1 MKTTIDT
8 AGSSRRDIL
17 TTIAESIRSVSSKAK
32 GATIT
37 PDSRLLEELALDS
50 LDLVAVIL
58 ELQDRFQV
66 EIDPDEIT
74 ELRTVADLA
83 ASLAKL
89 LRRAA

>member
-8 AGSSRRDIL
+8 AGSSRPDIL
-17 TTIAESIRSVSSKAK
+17 TAIAESIRSVSAKAR
-32 GATIT
+32 GSTIR

-58 ELQDRFQV
+58 QLQDEFQV
-66 EIDPDEIT
+66 EIHPDEIAQ
-74 ELRTVADLA
+74 LQTVSDLA
-83 ASLAKL
+83 ARLAKL